1 VQCLEDAKR
10 EAWEGDGGGRE
21 EFGCLG
27 KGKKEEEKK
36 ERSDS
41 CFKRGPAGEL
51 LSNLQEAWN

>member
-1 VQCLEDAKR
+1 MSRGSKERSL
-10 EAWEGDGGGRE
+10 GGGWRGRE